1 MGMVRT
7 DQMRYYAR
15 TVMVEHWGS
24 KSPACERGVWDV
36 VVEVKES
43 SVQGWDFHLACG
55 CKLQSCFAETDIE
68 TREVWHPEVAEWGK
82 PARVIRL
89 EWDAMCQ
96 PTGFLVC
103 I

>member
-1 MGMVRT
+1 MVRT
-7 DQMRYYAR
+7 DQMWRYAR

-24 KSPACERGVWDV
+24 NPDCERGVWDV
-36 VVEVKES
+36 VTKVSES
-43 SVQGWDFHLACG
+43 KHQGWDFHLECG
-55 CKLQSCFAETDIE
+55 CKIQSCFDETLIE
-68 TREVWHPEVAEWGK
+68 VREVHHPEVAEWGK

-89 EWDAMCQ
+89 EWDAFCQ